1 MSIIKLSTLDIA
13 NRIYLL
19 QRAYILTSLDQRTE
33 LTNERN

>member
-13 NRIYLL
+13 KSYLSSPTCQYL
-19 QRAYILTSLDQRTE
+19 PH

>member
-13 NRIYLL
+13 KSNLL
-19 QRAYILTSLDQRTE
+19 QRAYIYLPH